1 MLRRVRSGPDGELK
15 LGSLRHALVRD
26 AETKAGCTARADLFA
41 PDMILAL
48 GKLRND
54 APAHSMEHTRR
65 AVEDTLGA
73 PLETFFEEF
82 APLPVASGTIA
93 QVHPSALMP
102 ASMPVHASSQISQH
116 LSMSACVCVAGDVCM
131 CATAHVS

>member
-1 MLRRVRSGPDGELK
+1 MCIDICVQRAGWSQLK
-15 LGSLRHALVRD
+15 LGSMRQALETTRLRQGAL
-26 AETKAGCTARADLFA
+26 ADLFA
-41 PDMILAL
+41 PDMIAAL

-65 AVEDTLGA
+65 AVEESLGA

-93 QVHPSALMP
+93 QVDLSALMP
-102 ASMPVHASSQISQH
+102 ASMAVHVSWQISQH
-116 LSMSACVCVAGDVCM
+116 MCMWVSRRTCVCACV
-131 CATAHVS
+131 

>member
-1 MLRRVRSGPDGELK
+1 MTLIVTLI
-15 LGSLRHALVRD
+15 VRD

-41 PDMILAL
+41 PDMIAAL

-102 ASMPVHASSQISQH
+102 ASMPVHASWQISQH
-116 LSMSACVCVAGDVCM
+116 LWCMSACV
-131 CATAHVS
+131 

>member
-1 MLRRVRSGPDGELK
+1 
-15 LGSLRHALVRD
+15 
-26 AETKAGCTARADLFA
+26 
-41 PDMILAL
+41 MIAAL

-93 QVHPSALMP
+93 QVHPRP
-102 ASMPVHASSQISQH
+102 
-116 LSMSACVCVAGDVCM
+116 
-131 CATAHVS
+131 